1 MINKITFT
9 SVKKVN
15 DPISG
20 EHSAYKV
27 VINGVTSDVP
37 IDPDKFNSK
46 GIRTYSGNRHYA
58 EIKRQV
64 DAGELTIEDAD

>member
-1 MINKITFT
+1 MVYRKITFT

-15 DPISG
+15 DPYTKKLD
-20 EHSAYKV
+20 HYKV
-27 VINGVTSDVP
+27 VKG
-37 IDPDKFNSK
+37 DKIFSVHISEYN
-46 GIRTYSGNRHYA
+46 TTYA